1 MYKMDI
7 ILWINSVR
15 HWQFLSH
22 GVVLSTQAQF
32 ELTFLSDE
40 SHWMHG
46 RCKSVYH
53 AIATT
58 EACHN
63 HLDWYSSCLF
73 KIACCL
79 FIFQQRWVAILSPE
93 YPTMAFHASI
103 TNPFGKGAMINL
115 LRQFAKVNIQYQ
127 MLFLHYNL
135 LQYTDFC
142 LCFMHNPVFWC
153 LYLWEQVKKKIIIKT
168 LISSRSWIFW

>member
-1 MYKMDI
+1 MKVTECMVDVNLSTMLLLPQRLVII
-7 ILWINSVR
+7 ILTDI
-15 HWQFLSH
+15 HLACLKLH
-22 GVVLSTQAQF
+22 VVF
-32 ELTFLSDE
+32 
-40 SHWMHG
+40 
-46 RCKSVYH
+46 
-53 AIATT
+53 
-58 EACHN
+58 
-63 HLDWYSSCLF
+63 
-73 KIACCL
+73 

-142 LCFMHNPVFWC
+142 LCFMHNPVF
-153 LYLWEQVKKKIIIKT
+153 
-168 LISSRSWIFW
+168 